1 MSRSLTDLMDW
12 MDEQSRPSVLWYLK
26 RLSGNDTLAN
36 KSHQAG
42 PYIPKDILFDVFPSL
57 NRQEV
62 KNPDLWFS
70 LTIDSHP
77 DVRDVRA
84 VWYNNKLHDNP
95 KGGRNEARVTN
106 LGGQESA
113 LLDPDSTGALVVFAF
128 VKESDGQPG
137 LCRVW
142 VCDHETEEELIE
154 ERVGAVEPGRWMV
167 WSVDHIDLFTQ
178 PRNPTNCWLSSE
190 QMPPDWLIKFPT
202 GTEIIRK
209 TVDLRPELSID
220 VDSRLM
226 LRRDCEFE
234 LFRSIEEAVELPL
247 IKAGFD
253 NVEDFIARA
262 QTILQRRKA
271 RSGRS
276 LELHIREIFIE
287 ERLQQ
292 GRDFAWQVTSE
303 GNKKPDFLFPSAEAY
318 QSPDFPSDN
327 LRMLAVKTTCKDRWR
342 QILNEAERIPVK
354 HLFTLQ
360 EGVSENQ
367 FIEMTEAGVRLVVPK
382 ALHKSYADPIRP
394 HLQEFESFLG
404 DVRLLKER
412 WSG

>member
-1 MSRSLTDLMDW
+1 MSHSLTDLMDW
-12 MDEQSRPSVLWYLK
+12 LDEQSRPGVLWYLK

-42 PYIPKDILFDVFPSL
+42 PYIPKDVLFDVFPSL
-57 NRQEV
+57 NQQEV

-84 VWYNNKLHDNP
+84 VWYNNKFHGNS

-106 LGGQESA
+106 FGGQDSA

-128 VKESDGQPG
+128 EKEADGQPG
-137 LCRVW
+137 SSRVW
-142 VCDHETEEELIE
+142 VCDHEAEEELIE
-154 ERVGAVEPGRWMV
+154 ERVGAVEPGRWLV
-167 WSVDHIDLFTQ
+167 WSVDHSDLFTQ
-178 PRNPTNCWLSSE
+178 PRKPTSCWLSPD
-190 QMPPDWLIKFPT
+190 QIPPDWLIKFPT
-202 GTEIIRK
+202 GAEIIAK

-226 LRRDCEFE
+226 RRRDCEFE

-253 NVEDFIARA
+253 TVEDFITRA

-292 GRDFAWQVTSE
+292 DRDFAWQVTSE

-318 QSPDFPSDN
+318 QNTAFPADK

-367 FIEMTEAGVRLVVPK
+367 FNEMTEAGVRLVVPK

-404 DVRLLKER
+404 DVRL
-412 WSG
+412 